1 MRSYFDVTRA
11 FYVELMAGLGLVAA
25 CGGTSGETT
34 AASDPG
40 STSSTG
46 AATSGLTTGA
56 TDDSGEVTGTTE
68 GATTTATTTS
78 DGTTA
83 APGTSTTST
92 NSITGEESTTGDTT
106 GEASG
111 TTTTSTTSTTT
122 TTGEPQTTGDT
133 SEFTCEPPPPGMMQ
147 KYVCFPVPDGL
158 ADCAAC
164 DAVCSESWAN
174 AAATGDP
181 FCSYTE
187 LVVQCGPDPMPA
199 APGQCCYFIAHG
211 DGMVCE
217 GRPFVVEGAGRVAPN
232 LRRSDWGGQ
241 VLPSL
246 AGLDEPTRAA
256 LADLWGAAA
265 ADEHASVAAFAR
277 FALQLLAVGA
287 PASLVDGAQR
297 AMADE
302 IAHARACYAL
312 AGAYAGVPMGP
323 GRLDMSDA
331 LGDTDLP
338 ALAAAAVREGCV
350 GETLAALLAQVAA
363 FQTGDYAV
371 RSVLKQI
378 AVDEGRHAQLAWR
391 FVQWALGRSPAV
403 REAVREAFAAALREP
418 IGARPWPHDADPE
431 QLRAHGRVSPD
442 EQVALCRDALV
453 GVIGPAADA
462 LLGRAEQAA
471 AA

>member
-25 CGGTSGETT
+25 CGGASGETT
-34 AASDPG
+34 AATDPG

-46 AATSGLTTGA
+46 AATAAVTTSA
-56 TDDSGEVTGTTE
+56 TDDSGAVTDSTE
-68 GATTTATTTS
+68 GATTTTTS
-78 DGTTA
+78 EGTTA
-83 APGTSTTST
+83 GTITTT
-92 NSITGEESTTGDTT
+92 VNSITGEESTTAATT

-111 TTTTSTTSTTT
+111 TTTTTTGTTLTTTT
-122 TTGEPQTTGDT
+122 TTGEQTTGDT
-133 SEFTCEPPPPGMMQ
+133 SELTCDPPPPGMTQ

-164 DAVCSESWAN
+164 DEVCTQSWAN
-174 AAATGDP
+174 AAASGDP
-181 FCSYTE
+181 FCSYNE
-187 LVVQCGPDPMPA
+187 LIVQCGPDPMPA
-199 APGQCCYFIAHG
+199 EPDQCCYFVAHG

-217 GRPFVVEGAGRVAPN
+217 GRPFVVEGEGRVAPN

-246 AGLDEPTRAA
+246 AGLDDPTRAA

-312 AGAYAGVPMGP
+312 AGAYAGTPMGP
-323 GRLDMSDA
+323 GRLDMSSA

-350 GETLAALLAQVAA
+350 GETLAALLAQVAT
-363 FQTGDYAV
+363 FQADDYAV
-371 RSVLKQI
+371 RSALKQI
-378 AVDEGRHAQLAWR
+378 AVDEGRHSQLAWR

-418 IGARPWPHDADPE
+418 IAVRPWPADADPE
-431 QLRAHGRVSPD
+431 QLRAHGRLSP
-442 EQVALCRDALV
+442 EVQMTLCRDALV

-462 LLGRAEQAA
+462 LLGRAEQVAA
-471 AA
+471 A

>member
-1 MRSYFDVTRA
+1 
-11 FYVELMAGLGLVAA
+11 
-25 CGGTSGETT
+25 
-34 AASDPG
+34 
-40 STSSTG
+40 
-46 AATSGLTTGA
+46 
-56 TDDSGEVTGTTE
+56 
-68 GATTTATTTS
+68 
-78 DGTTA
+78 
-83 APGTSTTST
+83 
-92 NSITGEESTTGDTT
+92 
-106 GEASG
+106 
-111 TTTTSTTSTTT
+111 
-122 TTGEPQTTGDT
+122 
-133 SEFTCEPPPPGMMQ
+133 MMQ

-164 DAVCSESWAN
+164 DATCSQSWAN

-181 FCSYTE
+181 FCSYTD
-187 LVVQCGPDPMPA
+187 LIVQCGPDPMPA
-199 APGQCCYFIAHG
+199 APEQCCYFIAHG

-217 GRPFVVEGAGRVAPN
+217 GRPFVVEGAGRVAPT
-232 LRRSDWGGQ
+232 LRRSDWQGQ
-241 VLPSL
+241 TLPSL
-246 AGLDEPTRAA
+246 AGLDDPTRAA
-256 LADLWGAAA
+256 LADLWGASA
-265 ADEHASVAAFAR
+265 ADEHASVASFAR

-312 AGAYAGVPMGP
+312 AGAYAGCPMGP
-323 GRLDMSDA
+323 GRLDMSSA

-350 GETLAALLAQVAA
+350 GETLAALVAQVAA
-363 FQTGDYAV
+363 FQTSDYAV

-418 IGARPWPHDADPE
+418 IGARAWAADADPE
-431 QLRAHGRVSPD
+431 QLRAHGRLSPD

-462 LLGRAEQAA
+462 LLGRAQQAA